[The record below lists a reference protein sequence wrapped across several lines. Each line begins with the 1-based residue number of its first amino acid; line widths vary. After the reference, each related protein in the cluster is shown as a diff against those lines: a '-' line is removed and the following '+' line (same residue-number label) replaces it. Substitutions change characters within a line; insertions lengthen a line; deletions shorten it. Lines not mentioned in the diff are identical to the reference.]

1 MEIAGINIDE
11 QTIEDGISLLS
22 TYGIKVIGGIAIL
35 IVGWMIAK
43 SLSGITRRTLA
54 RSEHVDAMLRGFF
67 AKLVKYLVMA
77 VVIIA
82 VLNAFGVQTTS
93 LIAVLGAAGLAI
105 GLALQGTLSSV
116 AAGVMLLIF
125 RPFKIGHY
133 VEVGGQAGTV
143 KELSLFTTELATP
156 DNVQIILPNSSVW
169 GSAVTNYSYHTTRRI
184 DFILGIS
191 YDDNMDKALAAAKH
205 VVDAESRV
213 LPDPEPM
220 FVVSELADSSVN
232 LIARIWVNAAD
243 YWPVKFDLTKRF
255 KEHLEAE
262 GITIPF
268 PQRDVHLIGQ
278 TTDAVISRKA
288 S

>member
-1 MEIAGINIDE
+1 MEIAGVTIDQAAIDE
-11 QTIEDGISLLS
+11 GISLL
-22 TYGIKVIGGIAIL
+22 TYYGLRVIAGIAIL

-43 SLSGITRRTLA
+43 SLSGITRRTLSK
-54 RSEHVDAMLRGFF
+54 SEHVDEMLSGFF
-67 AKLVKYLVMA
+67 SKLVKYLVMA

-82 VLNAFGVQTTS
+82 VLNQFGVQTTS

-105 GLALQGTLSSV
+105 GLALQGTLSNV

-133 VEVGGQAGTV
+133 VDIGGKGGTV
-143 KELSLFTTELATP
+143 KDVSLFTTELATP
-156 DNVQIILPNSSVW
+156 DNVQIIMPNSSVW
-169 GSAVTNYSYHTTRRI
+169 GSAIMNYSHHETRRI

-191 YDDNMDKALAAAKH
+191 YGDDMDKALAAAKQ
-205 VVDAESRV
+205 VVDGEARV
-213 LPDPEPM
+213 LPDPEPL

-232 LIARIWVNAAD
+232 LIARVWVNASD
-243 YWPVKFDLTKRF
+243 YWDVKFALTKQF
-255 KEHLEAE
+255 KQHLEAE

-278 TTDAVISRKA
+278 ATEVK
-288 S
+288 

>member
-1 MEIAGINIDE
+1 MEIAGVTINE
-11 QTIEDGISLLS
+11 KTIEEGISLFS
-22 TYGIKVIGGIAIL
+22 SYGIKVIAGIAIL

-43 SLSGITRRTLA
+43 SLSGITRRALA
-54 RSEHVDAMLRGFF
+54 KSSHVDEMLRGFF
-67 AKLVKYLVMA
+67 ANLVKYLAMA

-82 VLNAFGVQTTS
+82 VLNQFGVETTS
-93 LIAVLGAAGLAI
+93 LIAVLGAASLAI

-125 RPFKIGHY
+125 RPFKIGQY
-133 VEVGGQAGTV
+133 VEVAGQAGTV
-143 KELSLFTTELATP
+143 KEVSLFTTELATP
-156 DNVQIILPNSSVW
+156 DNVQIVIPNAAVW
-169 GSAVTNYSYHTTRRI
+169 GSAVVNYSHHETRRI

-191 YDDNMDKALAAAKH
+191 YSDNMDQALAAAKH
-205 VVDAESRV
+205 VVDAEARV

-232 LIARIWVNAAD
+232 LIARIWVNAPD
-243 YWPVKFDLTKRF
+243 YWDVKFALTKRF

-262 GITIPF
+262 GISIPF

-278 TTDAVISRKA
+278 AGEVQ
-288 S
+288 

>member
-1 MEIAGINIDE
+1 
-11 QTIEDGISLLS
+11 
-22 TYGIKVIGGIAIL
+22 
-35 IVGWMIAK
+35 MIAK
-43 SLSGITRRTLA
+43 TLSGITRRSLTK
-54 RSEHVDAMLRGFF
+54 SKHVDEMLSGFF

-77 VVIIA
+77 VDIIA
-82 VLNAFGVQTTS
+82 VLNQFGVQTTS

-105 GLALQGTLSSV
+105 GLALQGTLSNV

-125 RPFKIGHY
+125 RPFKIGQY
-133 VEVGGQAGTV
+133 VEIGGQGGTV

-156 DNVQIILPNSSVW
+156 DNVQVIMPNASVW
-169 GSAVTNYSYHTTRRI
+169 GSPVVNYSHHDTRRI

-191 YDDNMDKALAAAKH
+191 YDDDIDKALAAAKH
-205 VVDAESRV
+205 VVDAEARV

-232 LIARIWVNAAD
+232 LIARIWVNAPD
-243 YWPVKFDLTKRF
+243 YWAVKFDLTKRF

-262 GITIPF
+262 GLSIPF

-278 TTDAVISRKA
+278 AGDGR
-288 S
+288 